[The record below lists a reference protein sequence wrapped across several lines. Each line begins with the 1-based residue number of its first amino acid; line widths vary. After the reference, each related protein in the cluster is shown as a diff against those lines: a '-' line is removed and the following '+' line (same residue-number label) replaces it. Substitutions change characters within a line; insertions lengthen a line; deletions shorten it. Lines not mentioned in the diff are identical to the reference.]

1 MEQSKSIQALVKLID
16 DPDENIFTH
25 VRDELMNFGSKA
37 IPFLEDSWEK
47 DNYGLVFQSRIEQII
62 HDIQFKTV
70 KNKLTEWIKSPE
82 KDLLRGAL
90 IINEYQFPN
99 LDDTMIQDKIQK
111 IRKDIW
117 LEMNNSQTA
126 YEKVRVF
133 NKVFYGKY
141 HFTGNSKDYHSPM
154 NSFISTVLETKKG
167 NPLTLSL
174 IYSVIAQSLDMP
186 VYGVNLPNHF
196 ILVYLDENGTNELLE
211 KDNHFGALFYINA
224 FSRGGIFDDNEIKAF
239 LNGINKQ
246 ELREY
251 FEPCSNSDILKRML
265 TNLINSYQQIGN
277 SEKVQELTELRSLF
291 DPEL

>member
-70 KNKLTEWIKSPE
+70 KNKLAEWIKSPE

-277 SEKVQELTELRSLF
+277 SEKVKELTELRSLF